1 MLQKEWRI
9 SSGREYS
16 YIYKNG
22 LRISGQYMIVFI
34 TRNAL
39 SHNRF
44 GIVTS
49 KKVGNAVTRNRT
61 KRRIREIIRKNLES
75 LPSGHDMVIVAR
87 YNTKEAKSALIEKDY
102 LKLMRKASTY

>member
-9 SSGREYS
+9 SRGKEYS
-16 YIYKNG
+16 YIYANG
-22 LRISGQYMIVFI
+22 LRLSGKYMIVFVI
-34 TRNAL
+34 RNLL

-61 KRRIREIIRKNLES
+61 KRRIREVIRKNMDL
-75 LPSGHDMVIVAR
+75 LPSGYDIVIVAR
-87 YNTKEAKSALIEKDY
+87 FNTKEANFALIEKDY
-102 LKLMRKASTY
+102 VKMMRKASTY